1 MNVDIMKELLAI
13 AGRLDEKGFTK
24 EADVIDRITKAAA
37 PGDPVLGNRP
47 SLGGGGAVETL
58 AGPII
63 PEGSPIAGS
72 RDRFFANRDAPE
84 GTIKPVGDPYTYNYD
99 EENDLFIVATDPNPP
114 YRMVGYKMRE
124 GSAGYKVLKDFLPEH
139 VKANTALWEK
149 MTGPE
154 LTPPQFDG
162 HAYMQYA
169 YEESLKDIPP
179 ENKAGQQA
187 LLDRQLGEVKDWLV
201 ANRTGITESGLRQAI
216 TSAGLS
222 SEFNDT
228 IANSFRTFITEESPN
243 QARTAPPA
251 AEQAKVLHF

>member
-114 YRMVGYKMRE
+114 YRMVGYKMRK

-139 VKANTALWEK
+139 VKANTALVKANTALWEK

-201 ANRTGITESGLRQAI
+201 ANRTGITESGFVRQLPVQAYLQN
-216 TSAGLS
+216 S
-222 SEFNDT
+222 T
-228 IANSFRTFITEESPN
+228 I
-243 QARTAPPA
+243 Q
-251 AEQAKVLHF
+251 